1 MDTPIKF
8 IQIIS
13 LQVLHLVLAVDRHY
27 DMETTQI
34 REKGEEG
41 GEVFLLK
48 KLTLNHI
55 GSSTWCK
62 NTANVFQCH

>member
-13 LQVLHLVLAVDRHY
+13 LEVLHLLLAVDRHY

-41 GEVFLLK
+41 GEGFLLTN
-48 KLTLNHI
+48 LTINHI
-55 GSSTWCK
+55 GSSIWCQ
-62 NTANVFQCH
+62 NNANVFQCH